1 MSAAKMSE
9 SVASAT
15 HQGLHPLVG
24 MAGRR
29 GLQAV
34 LVALL
39 VGTLSFFM
47 MRMLPGDL
55 AYRIAAG
62 RYGYDLVSTLAA
74 DAVRAELGLDL
85 PWYRAL
91 LTWLGDLL
99 RLDLGVSLVTGQRVA
114 HEIAHQ
120 LGHTL
125 VLAFTAMGFAL
136 VLGPTLGVLA
146 GLRPGGVLDRVTLV
160 AAVIFKTLPP
170 FLLGLLLIVG
180 LSVHLGYLPAAGHG
194 HATNLVLPA
203 LTLGLGLAATSC
215 RVARDAMRGAAES
228 AWFAFGRTKGLNDR
242 QVVLRHG
249 LRNAAVPVV
258 AYLGVQLVFVIEGV
272 VILETLFAWP
282 GIGHALVHAIFWRDI
297 PMIQGTVITL
307 ALLFVLLNALVDLA
321 CFALDPRRRTSA

>member
-1 MSAAKMSE
+1 MRAANLPNALGSPNRR
-9 SVASAT
+9 S
-15 HQGLHPLVG
+15 LPPLVG
-24 MAGRR
+24 IVGRR
-29 GLQAV
+29 SLQAV

-91 LTWLGDLL
+91 FTWLGDLL

-114 HEIAHQ
+114 EDIAHQ

-125 VLAFTAMGFAL
+125 MLAFTAMGFAL
-136 VLGPTLGVLA
+136 VVGPTLGVLA
-146 GLRPGGVLDRVTLV
+146 GLRPGGMLDRATLV
-160 AAVIFKTLPP
+160 VAVIFKALPP

-194 HATNLVLPA
+194 HASNLVLPA

-215 RVARDAMRGAAES
+215 RVARDAMRAAAGS
-228 AWFAFGRTKGLNDR
+228 AWFAFGRSKGLSDG

-297 PMIQGTVITL
+297 PMIQGTAITL
-307 ALLFVLLNALVDLA
+307 ALLFVLLNAVVDLA
-321 CFALDPRRRTSA
+321 CFALDPRRRARV